1 MDNLESWR
9 MFESTGKIDDYLQYA
24 KEKKINKAREN
35 FISKIEG
42 ERNGRDNNSDRYGD
56 FTDTYK

>member
-35 FISKIEG
+35 FI
-42 ERNGRDNNSDRYGD
+42 
-56 FTDTYK
+56 

>member
-24 KEKKINKAREN
+24 KEKKFNKAREN

-42 ERNGRDNNSDRYGD
+42 ERNGRDNNSGMYCD
-56 FTDTYK
+56 FSYTYK

>member
-42 ERNGRDNNSDRYGD
+42 ERNGRDNNSARYGD
-56 FTDTYK
+56 FSDTYK